1 MVNCVRFMISEEDLA
16 LGSGIRVDDLRAQEL
31 FVAEFYFT
39 EKGHRML
46 LT

>member
-1 MVNCVRFMISEEDLA
+1 MDDIGVVISEEDLA